1 MNDNLAAEIEL
12 WKTINEYSN
21 RIELSYQFFSSL
33 LISVIGVVIA
43 FCKDN
48 LIPDKVFD
56 NKFIVLCFVPITVTA
71 IIGYLAY
78 NFRWVA
84 IARMYSAAIEK
95 EINSSLEKEYFV
107 WDSDIVNKFMAKNN
121 FVNRVFLPIINF
133 IFILSIALF
142 LNYSMFSS
150 KLDGYIKI
158 IYLISTITLF
168 ACSLVSFLGN
178 EKVRKFEYKFIAK
191 KGERQ

>member
-1 MNDNLAAEIEL
+1 MNDNLSAKIEL

-48 LIPDKVFD
+48 LMPDKVFD

-84 IARMYSAAIEK
+84 VARMYSAAIEK

-121 FVNRVFLPIINF
+121 FVNRVFLPVINF
-133 IFILSIALF
+133 IFILSIAMF
-142 LNYSMFSS
+142 LNYSMLSS
-150 KLDGYIKI
+150 KIDIYIKV
-158 IYLISTITLF
+158 IYLIGTSVLF

-178 EKVRKFEYKFIAK
+178 EKVRTFEYKFK
-191 KGERQ
+191 

>member
-1 MNDNLAAEIEL
+1 MNDNLAVEIEL

-95 EINSSLEKEYFV
+95 EINSSLGKEYFV

-133 IFILSIALF
+133 TFILSIALF

-150 KLDGYIKI
+150 KLDAYIKI

-191 KGERQ
+191 KGE

>member
-1 MNDNLAAEIEL
+1 MNEGLLAKIEL
-12 WKTINEYSN
+12 WKIINEYSN

-43 FCKDN
+43 LCKDN
-48 LIPDKVFD
+48 LIPDKVFN

-84 IARMYSAAIEK
+84 IARMYSAAIER

-107 WDSDIVNKFMAKNN
+107 WDSDIVNKFMARNN
-121 FVNRVFLPIINF
+121 FVNRVFLPVINF
-133 IFILSIALF
+133 IFIFSTAMF
-142 LNYSMFSS
+142 LNYSMFNS

-158 IYLISTITLF
+158 IYLIATTVMF
-168 ACSLVSFLGN
+168 ACSLVSFFGN
-178 EKVRKFEYKFIAK
+178 EKVRTFEYKFK
-191 KGERQ
+191 KDNEGE

>member
-1 MNDNLAAEIEL
+1 MNDNLSAKIKL
-12 WKTINEYSN
+12 WETINEYSN

-56 NKFIVLCFVPITVTA
+56 SKFIVLCFIPMVITA

-84 IARMYSAAIEK
+84 IARMYSAAIEE
-95 EINSSLEKEYFV
+95 EINSSLEKDYFV
-107 WDSDIVNKFMAKNN
+107 WNSDIVNNFMAKNN
-121 FVNRVFLPIINF
+121 FVNRAFLPTVNF
-133 IFILSIALF
+133 IFIFSTATF
-142 LNYSMFSS
+142 LNYSMFHS
-150 KLDGYIKI
+150 KLDEYIKI
-158 IYLISTITLF
+158 IYLIVTASLF
-168 ACSLVSFLGN
+168 VGSLVSFLGN
-178 EKVRKFEYKFIAK
+178 EKVRKFEYKFVTK
-191 KGERQ
+191 KGI